1 MPIRARIALFGAGVV
16 AVTVVIFGI
25 VVYVLAERN
34 LVALQDEVLNRRAR
48 QVMTIPQLGRLLVSQ
63 RYVVPS
69 DLRTGSDTFVEFLEG
84 NGTPIVSTGEI
95 DGAAPLLPADI
106 LRAAG
111 TQGGVQATIE
121 PQPGVKLRVIVRQL
135 NRSDIGPGGYVVVG
149 QPMRV
154 IEGQLTGLRLF
165 LTIGALL
172 SLLGAL
178 AASWLLAGRALRP
191 LESMAQTVEK
201 IGETQD
207 LTRRLSELRTRDEV
221 QRLTKSFNGMLQRL
235 QNAYSRMEEALA
247 AQRRFVADAS
257 HELRTPLT
265 SIRSNVGL
273 VLQRPDIQ
281 LEDQQGALQD
291 IAGESERMSR
301 LVSEL
306 LTLARADAGQHLDRV
321 PLDLLPI
328 VQDVSRQAQKL
339 HPSRELQLEDGLPA
353 AQVIGNADA
362 LKQLLWILLDNAVR
376 HTQDG
381 GQIWLRVDDSQ
392 GGRVEL
398 SVADD
403 GTGFPE
409 ADLERIFERFYRA
422 DPARSGDG
430 TGLGLAIAR
439 WIVYEHEGQ
448 VSARNNPVRGATF
461 RVDLPVIKS

>member
-34 LVALQDEVLNRRAR
+34 LVALQDEVLSRRAR
-48 QVMTIPQLGRLLVSQ
+48 QVLIIPQLGRLLVSQ

-69 DLRTGSDTFVEFLEG
+69 DLRTSSDTFVEFLEG
-84 NGTPIVSTGEI
+84 NGTPIFSTGEI
-95 DGAAPLLPADI
+95 DGAAPLLSPDI
-106 LRAAG
+106 LREAG

-121 PQPGVKLRVIVRQL
+121 PQPGLKLRVIVRQL

-221 QRLTKSFNGMLQRL
+221 QRLTKSFNRMLQRL
-235 QNAYSRMEEALA
+235 QNAYSRLEEALA

-273 VLQRPDIQ
+273 VLERPDIQ
-281 LEDQQGALQD
+281 PEDRLGALQD
-291 IAGESERMSR
+291 IAGETERMSR

-321 PLDLLPI
+321 HLDLLPI
-328 VQDVSRQAQKL
+328 VQEVSRQAQKL
-339 HPSRELQLEDGLPA
+339 HPSRHLQLENGLPA
-353 AQVIGNADA
+353 AHLNGNADA

-381 GQIWLRVDDSQ
+381 GQIWLRIDSR
-392 GGRVEL
+392 GGRAEL

-409 ADLERIFERFYRA
+409 GDLERIFERFYRA
-422 DPARSGDG
+422 DSARSGDG

-439 WIVYEHEGQ
+439 WIVHEHEGE

-461 RVDLPVIKS
+461 RVDLPLL